1 VKISEFQK
9 LIEDIYFDKD
19 SQRGLMRTFA
29 WFVEEVGE
37 LAHELRSGEDAKKLQ
52 EEFADVLA
60 WLSTLAS
67 LAGVD
72 LEEAAG
78 KYSKGCPKCHRTP
91 CMCRENGD

>member
-1 VKISEFQK
+1 MKISEFQK

-19 SQRGLMRTFA
+19 SKRGLMGSFA

-37 LAHELRSGEDAKKLQ
+37 LSRELRSDRDEDRLK

-67 LAGVD
+67 IANID
-72 LEEAAG
+72 LEEAAE
-78 KYSKGCPKCHRTP
+78 KYGNGCPKCHQTP
-91 CMCRENGD
+91 CVCDENRS

>member
-1 VKISEFQK
+1 MKISEFQK
-9 LIEDIYFDKD
+9 LIEDVYFDKD
-19 SQRGLMRTFA
+19 SERGLMGTFA

-37 LAHELRSGEDAKKLQ
+37 LARELRSGGDMGRLQ

-72 LEEAAG
+72 LEEAAE
-78 KYSKGCPKCHRTP
+78 KYGQGCPKCHRTP
-91 CMCRENGD
+91 CTCSENRS